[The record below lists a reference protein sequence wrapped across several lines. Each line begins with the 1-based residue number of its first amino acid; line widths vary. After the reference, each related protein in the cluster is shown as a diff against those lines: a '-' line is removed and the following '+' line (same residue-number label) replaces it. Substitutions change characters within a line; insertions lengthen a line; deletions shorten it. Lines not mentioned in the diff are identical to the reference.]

1 MDAGG
6 KAAYTLDPAVAQAAC
21 EGCHGAP
28 AKDDPDV
35 HARKGMK
42 CMACHTVR
50 EVHGDGVAYDT
61 YALSGVIDARCENC
75 HSDVSKSASH
85 TVHGDRLACSACH
98 SREPDTCLNCHVE
111 GRMRGEKNPEV
122 VLKGLLFLLDHNGRV
137 TTANLL
143 TYVYGNRT
151 MITLGPSFGH
161 SIARQGRACLDC
173 HGTANA
179 RDVAAGTFTLATW
192 ADGKTVG
199 ARGVVPVADPLSW
212 RIPFLDRK
220 DGVWAPLPSPE
231 PPLLRYATGCAPL
244 TREQL
249 ARLATPQK
257 VR

>member
-1 MDAGG
+1 MAINLFLLRRS
-6 KAAYTLDPAVAQAAC
+6 KPALAAYDQWIHTGDPYGRSDEEWDAL
-21 EGCHGAP
+21 
-28 AKDDPDV
+28 
-35 HARKGMK
+35 AR
-42 CMACHTVR
+42 A
-50 EVHGDGVAYDT
+50 
-61 YALSGVIDARCENC
+61 
-75 HSDVSKSASH
+75 
-85 TVHGDRLACSACH
+85 
-98 SREPDTCLNCHVE
+98 
-111 GRMRGEKNPEV
+111 
-122 VLKGLLFLLDHNGRV
+122 GLLFLLDHNGRV

-161 SIARQGRACLDC
+161 SIARQGRACPDC